1 MKTPEISIIIPCY
14 NEEKNIFNT
23 IKSISSHFNKTCF
36 EIIVIDDGSNDN
48 TRKII
53 NSIDDIIINEKREN
67 KGKGYSIKEGV
78 LKSRGKK
85 ILITDADLSTPIDEY
100 QKLNKF
106 IDEYEI
112 VIGSRGLNDSQV
124 ENNIFRIFF
133 GKVGNILIRCIVKNI
148 KDTQCGFKLFK
159 TDVAKDI
166 FSLNTLD
173 RFGYDFELLFLAQK
187 KNYNIKEVAI
197 KWKSSDDSKV
207 KIIDYFHTFIELI
220 KVFFNER
227 NNKYSIK
234 S

>member
-53 NSIDDIIINEKREN
+53 SSIDNIITNEKREN

-78 LKSRGKK
+78 LKSSGKK

-100 QKLNKF
+100 QKLNEF
-106 IDEYEI
+106 IYEIEI

-133 GKVGNILIRCIVKNI
+133 GKVGNILIRSIVKNI
-148 KDTQCGFKLFK
+148 KDTQCGFKLFRA
-159 TDVAKDI
+159 DIAKHI

-173 RFGYDFELLFLAQK
+173 KFGYDFELLFLAQK
-187 KNYNIKEVAI
+187 KGYNIKEVAI
-197 KWKSSDDSKV
+197 KWKSSDESKV
-207 KIIDYFHTFIELI
+207 KIIDYLYTFIELI

-227 NNKYSIK
+227 NNKY
-234 S
+234 